1 MSFEKYCHGAGNI
14 EGWMEH
20 NDTPRTDA
28 VTEDDETYRI
38 TPKGVLSLVLNSND
52 CQKAADAL
60 ELYIRRNNKAIYVE
74 HNRLTFV
81 DLEPV

>member
-1 MSFEKYCHGAGNI
+1 MSFEKYCHGGGNT

-28 VTEDDETYRI
+28 VYEANETYRI
-38 TPKGVLSLVLNSND
+38 TPKGVLSLVLGTAD

-60 ELYIRRNNKAIYVE
+60 ELHIRRHNKAIYVE
-74 HNRLTFV
+74 DNRLTFV
-81 DLEPV
+81 DLEPA